1 MASLRQLVS
10 SPTVSY
16 GNRQII
22 NAGLGDL
29 FSLPYALEPRPSK
42 EFKYDT
48 GKAKLVNLHL
58 KLQDEERVRFNVPGD
73 YSLPVQPSDGYDDTG
88 TQEHLLRL
96 SGWLDISCAIT
107 VGCAGAVLSYLQ
119 RRRATGFLPGDEASQ
134 NFFRVTMIEMFSIK
148 GTMFINMDTLSSL
161 QIVESESH
169 PNIQNQGPTTSRGAK
184 EGFSIYGLFHY
195 LAKTPQGRQRLRA
208 YFLRPSKD
216 IEVINERLDTVAVL
230 LLPGNAEYLQDLIG
244 CLRNIKN
251 IRTLLKNM
259 RKGASGPNRGGTS
272 SVPLWSRLLQFVA
285 DALNIKDILLAMQA
299 IENTTIYNRI
309 IESFDGRV
317 LATVGKDISTV
328 IDLEESRINQRTV
341 VHRGIDPTL
350 DEYKAKYDA
359 LDSVLVEVAK
369 HIHQQLPSPYQEL
382 APPPVNV
389 GYYPRIG
396 HVLQVNEEFA
406 NSLSAHFATTDK
418 PWQHIFTAE
427 GFACFKSPEME
438 EMDDRSGDIWYDITD
453 REIEIVHDLAQRT
466 LEFESSLAN
475 ISDICGELD
484 CLVAF
489 AQGAMKYNLSRPTM
503 TAENIIDI
511 KAGRHLLQERIVPV
525 YVANDAFLVGGAD
538 AEGSDPSVLVDT
550 STATSSVDGP
560 SMLIMTGPNY
570 SGKSVYLKQLALIV
584 YMAHVG
590 SFVPVESATIGLT
603 DKILTRVANKESV
616 SRTQSS
622 FGIDLQ
628 QMCLAL
634 TQTTPRSLLV
644 IDEFGKG
651 TQPEDGAGL
660 LCGALEHLLNRGEQC
675 PKVIA
680 STHFNEIF
688 ENGFLVPQLRLAFGY
703 MEVQLDHEA
712 TEVEDQVTYL
722 YNFRHGRSVS
732 TYGAKCAAMNGINQ
746 AIVRRAEELILLS
759 LRGEDL
765 VAACAF
771 VPESEI
777 AELEVAELIARR
789 FLTLDLSS
797 GDPREMLETC
807 LSVDTLAYD
816 SVSRT
821 GETIG
826 GMTEMLAERR
836 LQVEVDVKDE
846 EGAL

>member
-1 MASLRQLVS
+1 M
-10 SPTVSY
+10 
-16 GNRQII
+16 
-22 NAGLGDL
+22 
-29 FSLPYALEPRPSK
+29 PYALELRPSK

-48 GKAKLVNLHL
+48 GKAKLINLRL

-73 YSLPVQPSDGYDDTG
+73 YSLQVQPIDSYDDAG
-88 TQEHLLRL
+88 TQEHLIRL

-119 RRRATGFLPGDEASQ
+119 RRRASGFLPGDETSL
-134 NFFRVTMIEMFSIK
+134 NFFRVTTVEMFSIK
-148 GTMFINMDTLSSL
+148 GAMFINMDTLNSL
-161 QIVESESH
+161 QIIETESH
-169 PNIQNQGPTTSRGAK
+169 PNVQNQGPTTSRGAK

-195 LAKTPQGRQRLRA
+195 LAKTPQGRQRLRG

-216 IEVINERLDTVAVL
+216 IEVINERLDAVTAL
-230 LLPGNAEYLQDLIG
+230 LLPTNAEYLQDLIG

-259 RKGASGPNRGGTS
+259 RKGSSGPNRGGTS

-285 DALNIKDILLAMQA
+285 DALNIKDILHGMQA
-299 IENTTIYNRI
+299 TENTAIYNKI
-309 IESFDGRV
+309 METFDGRV

-350 DEYKAKYDA
+350 DEFKAKYDA
-359 LDSVLVEVAK
+359 LDSVLIEVAR
-369 HIHQQLPSPYQEL
+369 HIHQQLPYEYQEL
-382 APPPVNV
+382 VPPPVNV

-396 HVLQVNEEFA
+396 HVLQINEEFA
-406 NSLSAHFATTDK
+406 DSLSAHFSTTNK

-453 REIEIVHDLAQRT
+453 REIELVHDLAQRT
-466 LEFESSLAN
+466 LEFEFTLAN

-489 AQGAMKYNLSRPTM
+489 AQGAMKYNLIRPTL

-525 YVANDAFLVGGAD
+525 YVANDTSLIGGAEL
-538 AEGSDPSVLVDT
+538 EGSGPNILADT
-550 STATSSVDGP
+550 STTTSSVDGP

-570 SGKSVYLKQLALIV
+570 SGKSVYLKQVALIV
-584 YMAHVG
+584 YLAHVG
-590 SFVPVESATIGLT
+590 SLVPADSATIGLT
-603 DKILTRVANKESV
+603 DKILTRVATKESV

-634 TQTTPRSLLV
+634 TQATPRSLLI

-660 LCGALEHLLNRGEQC
+660 LCGALEHLLSRKEQC
-675 PKVIA
+675 PKVIV

-688 ENGFLVPQLRLAFGY
+688 ENGFLGPQPRLAFGY
-703 MEVQLDHEA
+703 MEVQIDDEA

-722 YNFRHGRSVS
+722 YNFRYGRSVS
-732 TYGAKCAAMNGINQ
+732 TYGAKCAAMNGINP

-771 VPESEI
+771 VPDGEI
-777 AELEVAELIARR
+777 AELETAELIARR
-789 FLTLDLSS
+789 FLALDLSS
-797 GDPREMLETC
+797 GDPREMLERC
-807 LSVDTLAYD
+807 LRVDTLAED
-816 SVSRT
+816 SMSRS
-821 GETIG
+821 GETT
-826 GMTEMLAERR
+826 GMTGN
-836 LQVEVDVKDE
+836 VSE
-846 EGAL
+846 EATSGLKRS